1 MAERAGYFEDFNVG
15 ETLDHERE
23 VLLTKDLFTRLVEV
37 NGFADQAIHVDKDYA
52 ISQGYRDIIL
62 PGPIIYLV
70 VFGLT
75 RRDVSWIG
83 LNVGTDNMKH
93 KAAVYPDDTLK
104 AKSTVTD
111 LSEWHGSRGKTH
123 GLVRVNTI
131 GFNQDEQEVIDFTRS
146 VLNPFRLSG

>member
-1 MAERAGYFEDFNVG
+1 MVERSGHFEDFAVG
-15 ETLDHERE
+15 ETFNHGGE
-23 VLLTKDLFTRLVEV
+23 VLLTNDLFTKLVEI
-37 NGFADQAIHVDKDYA
+37 NGFADQAIHVDRDYA
-52 ISQGYRDIIL
+52 VSQGYKDIIL

-93 KAAVYPDDTLK
+93 KVPAYPNDTLK
-104 AKSTVTD
+104 AKSTVIE

-123 GLVRVNTI
+123 GLVNVHTI
-131 GFNQDEQEVIDFTRS
+131 GFNQDEQEVIDYTRS
-146 VLNPFRLSG
+146 VLNPFRRS